1 MTKPKRFNNEDYSNS
16 PLIWFS
22 YWFSRWYKFALL
34 VTLVSGIT
42 FLLGKITFL
51 GILFFSILTWGA
63 IQLFNLFIIVV
74 LQAPLIQFIDIN
86 YQNKS
91 LTISYKY
98 PFGKIKYKILSHNSV
113 SFRVWQNRFESLT
126 TIKTEDSKITIRE
139 GQFGLDLLDLWKL
152 NIELDKIGSKYRKFY
167 DFWYLTFCLWTHHKT
182 DRSGGCQH
190 GFVSSGADR
199 INLNFRKYPVPLFRL
214 TETYCTVVSNSSLV
228 IYIGRR
234 SGRWVSNSPPATS
247 PVRWKHLNHAIIP
260 HQNRSKPI
268 RSQFTPGI
276 RRTHRQPVRGS
287 RRAGATHPDYSDAP
301 QFMAFVWTWANWALA
316 NKPAP
321 GNSMFRKA
329 RTPVHGF
336 ESNGTFATIRPRM
349 APHCPQNGI
358 FKTVSF
364 QKPKPNAGLAPMR
377 HTVAWRPNTRSGRA
391 YLLL

>member
-98 PFGKIKYKILSHNSV
+98 PFGKIKNKILSHNSV

-167 DFWYLTFCLWTHHKT
+167 DF
-182 DRSGGCQH
+182 
-190 GFVSSGADR
+190 
-199 INLNFRKYPVPLFRL
+199 
-214 TETYCTVVSNSSLV
+214 
-228 IYIGRR
+228 
-234 SGRWVSNSPPATS
+234 
-247 PVRWKHLNHAIIP
+247 
-260 HQNRSKPI
+260 
-268 RSQFTPGI
+268 
-276 RRTHRQPVRGS
+276 
-287 RRAGATHPDYSDAP
+287 
-301 QFMAFVWTWANWALA
+301 
-316 NKPAP
+316 
-321 GNSMFRKA
+321 
-329 RTPVHGF
+329 
-336 ESNGTFATIRPRM
+336 
-349 APHCPQNGI
+349 
-358 FKTVSF
+358 
-364 QKPKPNAGLAPMR
+364 
-377 HTVAWRPNTRSGRA
+377 
-391 YLLL
+391 